1 MIRQPAELAIG
12 VDGTVKIPLGVLAEA
27 GLDPGTAVVVYSEGD
42 GRIALRRAEDAIQDL
57 LGKGD
62 L

>member
-12 VDGTVKIPLGVLAEA
+12 ADGTVKIPLGVLAEA